1 MRLDIYRFLYMFFE
15 YVTELAARMCILSKW
30 MNINRFLYMILE
42 CAMELALSMHC
53 GRHRRHVK
61 TSLGVEKV
69 LW

>member
-1 MRLDIYRFLYMFFE
+1 MFCD
-15 YVTELAARMCILSKW
+15 YATDLAARMCILSKLMKIKW
-30 MNINRFLYMILE
+30 FLYMILE

-53 GRHRRHVK
+53 GRHRGHVK